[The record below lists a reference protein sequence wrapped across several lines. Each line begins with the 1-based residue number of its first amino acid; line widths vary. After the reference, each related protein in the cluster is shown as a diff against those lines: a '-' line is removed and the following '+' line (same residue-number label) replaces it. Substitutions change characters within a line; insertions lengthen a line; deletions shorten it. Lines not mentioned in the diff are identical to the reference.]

1 MLQHRGPALSGL
13 RRSLAAACLAL
24 LALVMQ
30 FVATTDH
37 LAIQAAAV
45 GGIDFDQIGLL
56 SLCHQS
62 DETQPPRNEDG
73 LPKKTLSPCI
83 VCQVAQ
89 IAGHGMAPLPPV
101 HIPPVKP
108 NRSQALAESD
118 TGIISKL
125 LLRYGVTRGPPS
137 SFLA

>member
-1 MLQHRGPALSGL
+1 MLQQGPALSGL
-13 RRSLAAACLAL
+13 RCSLAAACLAL

-30 FVATTDH
+30 IGATTDH
-37 LAIQAAAV
+37 LAMQAAAV
-45 GGIDFDQIGLL
+45 GGLDLDRIGLL

-62 DETQPPRNEDG
+62 DEALPPSTEDG

-101 HIPPVKP
+101 HIPPLKP
-108 NRSQALAESD
+108 NRSPALAESD

>member
-1 MLQHRGPALSGL
+1 MSGL

-24 LALVMQ
+24 LALVVQ
-30 FVATTDH
+30 VVATTDH
-37 LAIQAAAV
+37 LAMQAAAV
-45 GGIDFDQIGLL
+45 GGLDLDQIGLL

-62 DETQPPRNEDG
+62 DETQSPQNDDG

-83 VCQVAQ
+83 VCQAAQ
-89 IAGHGMAPLPPV
+89 VAGHGMAPSPPV
-101 HIPPVKP
+101 HIPPVAP
-108 NRSQALAESD
+108 NRPPALAESD